1 MPRTQSVAT
10 TESDAGKSPA
20 SPEVKA
26 PSEPIQCGTNELP
39 VVANAD
45 PPGNS
50 KGNVHGK
57 NKKEKKMSR
66 RKSKDNTESS
76 AESSRDDESD
86 TVSTASSSS
95 GSLGFIR
102 YGDGPMYQENP
113 LDVYHR
119 RLDDKRR
126 GKRGRRRR
134 PNVDRKVRSRSS
146 SLDSDHSELFDIE
159 QFEKTNGTSRAVRK
173 LWRAV
178 QELRDRLSRVES
190 SSSSSESETD
200 SDEDEKNKKR
210 RKGKARRGASART
223 KKMAIVESAAED
235 QITKDNITPSIT
247 DSPALGRAGDSNTT
261 NAEAQV
267 NDVAD
272 TELSGKQE
280 EFGVKEGK
288 PIEEEAKTAASDNKE
303 LEAKHGSEKA
313 SDSGDE
319 ASDDG
324 SEDSEKENASRG
336 FELEAQFF
344 YRNDEEQRSL
354 FHSEEIYPLIRVRW
368 DDSNSNE
375 VETIQ
380 PSSDKTGEFT
390 PSRADLIE
398 IRIESPAFVQF
409 IKKYAYDLTHTP
421 QSAPPPPPPFLA
433 TAKPDQT
440 MSFYKPFRWLIQNR
454 DVFQGKVKS
463 LENEQRAATK
473 AHSNEGSATPTLEM
487 KPSSQPSDLENKAT
501 TTKSSKESLDNNLLE
516 QLKFILDFMDEHLTD
531 TIRKYEDA
539 RTGKLKS
546 IVYEDLWMLYK
557 PGDIIY
563 TPLRRAAATSFPP
576 PPPPPRNQPH
586 RPAKNTLPIPV
597 SSAQGVLAWPF
608 VPANK
613 HGLILIYFDPINI
626 ELVMSPE
633 RRRLSEH
640 SLIGDH
646 TNPCLK
652 QNILLQ
658 GFGRD
663 TPQAYKIIAI
673 TGGRP
678 FANAT
683 TVTPRKVNTYTQLK
697 LLCYFIDSNGYRF
710 DCMADTFTF
719 KPFDNEI
726 SITDLEAYP
735 IAYASLGEARGEKPM
750 LEFLKSRGKS
760 FIEVCEA
767 SHKLYEGLAYNY
779 EGNKEEINTPVIVDF
794 ALAYAN
800 MPGLR
805 PQMCLPHVDFFNQA
819 RNQRSELREI
829 TLAARI
835 GKTIDWYWQHQINMI
850 GKSRSTLIETLDA
863 YPSVDSNQSEP
874 AIPKLIS
881 EMEKNGHILLL
892 PGMVQA
898 FALRNRKWVSLDLT
912 LVQDAQYED
921 GWKDL
926 ILPPGHKEMVRA
938 VVENHATGSRATVRM
953 TKKTAEVDIVR
964 GKGKGCII
972 LLHGE
977 PGVGK
982 TSTAECVAAFTK
994 RPLFPIT
1001 CGDIGYEPDEVER
1014 NMEKHFNLAH
1024 KWGCVML
1031 LDEADVFLAK
1041 RSREDIKR
1049 NGLVSVF
1056 LRILEYY
1063 PGILFLT
1070 TNRVGSFDDAFRS
1083 RLHLTLYYPK
1093 LDRKQTIQIFEM
1105 NLRRVMELNAKR
1117 EEVGH
1122 KKSLEIQGEKIIKFA
1137 KRNWETLSWNGRQIR
1152 NAFQTA
1158 IALAEFDIREESE
1171 TKAVMS
1177 KKQFKTIAKAS
1188 MEFDDYLFHTHGGT
1202 DESAN
1207 ARREQ
1212 VRWDYEVK
1220 GRPGKK
1226 RDLADSSSEDTSES
1240 SSSSSDS
1247 SEASDDSDY
1256 DSSSSDSDKAKRG
1269 RKKKGKSKKD
1279 KKAKKSDS
1287 KGKKSKSKKDKHT

>member
-210 RKGKARRGASART
+210 RKGKARRGASAST

-336 FELEAQFF
+336 FKLKAQFF

-354 FHSEEIYPLIRVRW
+354 FHSEEIYPFIRVRW

-421 QSAPPPPPPFLA
+421 QSAPPPPPPFLV

-463 LENEQRAATK
+463 LGNEQRAATK

-501 TTKSSKESLDNNLLE
+501 TTKSSKESFDNNLLE

-586 RPAKNTLPIPV
+586 RPAKNTLPIP
-597 SSAQGVLAWPF
+597 
-608 VPANK
+608 
-613 HGLILIYFDPINI
+613 
-626 ELVMSPE
+626 
-633 RRRLSEH
+633 
-640 SLIGDH
+640 
-646 TNPCLK
+646 
-652 QNILLQ
+652 NILLQ

-678 FANAT
+678 FATAT

-750 LEFLKSRGKS
+750 LEFLQSRGKS

-835 GKTIDWYWQHQINMI
+835 GKTIDW
-850 GKSRSTLIETLDA
+850 
-863 YPSVDSNQSEP
+863 
-874 AIPKLIS
+874 
-881 EMEKNGHILLL
+881 
-892 PGMVQA
+892 
-898 FALRNRKWVSLDLT
+898 
-912 LVQDAQYED
+912 DAQYED

-953 TKKTAEVDIVR
+953 TKRTAEVDIVR

>member
-1 MPRTQSVAT
+1 MPGTQSVAT

-26 PSEPIQCGTNELP
+26 PSEPTQSGTNELP
-39 VVANAD
+39 GAANAD

-50 KGNVHGK
+50 KRNVHGK
-57 NKKEKKMSR
+57 NKKEKKTSR
-66 RKSKDNTESS
+66 RKSKHNTESS
-76 AESSRDDESD
+76 TESSRDDESD
-86 TVSTASSSS
+86 TVSTASSSN
-95 GSLGFIR
+95 GSLGYVR

-134 PNVDRKVRSRSS
+134 RKVDRKVHSRSS
-146 SLDSDHSELFDIE
+146 SLDSYHSELFDIE

-173 LWRAV
+173 LWGAV

-190 SSSSSESETD
+190 SSSSSESETN

-210 RKGKARRGASART
+210 KKGKARRGAGASA
-223 KKMAIVESAAED
+223 KKVAIVESAAED
-235 QITKDNITPSIT
+235 QITQDNITPNIT
-247 DSPALGRAGDSNTT
+247 DSSALSRAGDSNTA

-267 NDVAD
+267 NDMAG

-280 EFGVKEGK
+280 EIGVKEGK
-288 PIEEEAKTAASDNKE
+288 PIEEEEAKTAASDNKA
-303 LEAKHGSEKA
+303 LGAKHGSEKA
-313 SDSGDE
+313 SDGGDE

-324 SEDSEKENASRG
+324 SEDSEKENASRE
-336 FELEAQFF
+336 FELKAQFF

-368 DDSNSNE
+368 DDLNPNE

-398 IRIESPAFVQF
+398 ISIESPAFVQF

-421 QSAPPPPPPFLA
+421 QSAPPPPPPLWA

-463 LENEQRAATK
+463 LEDEQRAATK
-473 AHSNEGSATPTLEM
+473 AHSNEGSATPTLET
-487 KPSSQPSDLENKAT
+487 KPPSQPSGLENKAT

-516 QLKFILDFMDEHLTD
+516 QLKFILGFMDEHLTD

-546 IVYEDLWMLYK
+546 IFYEDLWMLYK

-576 PPPPPRNQPH
+576 PPPPPHQPY
-586 RPAKNTLPIPV
+586 RPAKNTPPT
-597 SSAQGVLAWPF
+597 P
-608 VPANK
+608 N
-613 HGLILIYFDPINI
+613 ILI
-626 ELVMSPE
+626 
-633 RRRLSEH
+633 
-640 SLIGDH
+640 
-646 TNPCLK
+646 
-652 QNILLQ
+652 Q

-673 TGGRP
+673 TGGRM
-678 FANAT
+678 FATAT

-805 PQMCLPHVDFFNQA
+805 PQMYLPHVDFFNQA

-829 TLAARI
+829 TLAPRI
-835 GKTIDWYWQHQINMI
+835 GKTIDWYWQHQINLI
-850 GKSRSTLIETLDA
+850 GKSRSTLGETLDR
-863 YPSVDSNQSEP
+863 YPSVGSDPSEP

-881 EMEKNGHILLL
+881 AMEENGHILLL
-892 PGMVQA
+892 PGMVHA

-938 VVENHATGSRATVRM
+938 VVENHATGSRATVGM
-953 TKKTAEVDIVR
+953 TKRTAEVDIVR

-1247 SEASDDSDY
+1247 SDASDDSDY
-1256 DSSSSDSDKAKRG
+1256 DSSSSDSDRAKRG
-1269 RKKKGKSKKD
+1269 KKKKGKSKKD